1 MSTDPRRSFAGCRIS
16 ETCTTPMCVLP
27 GSATPHTPSG
37 LGISTDVPTAT
48 RLRRRDMA
56 VVTTWARVQEGNSIT
71 ATPRRVARGTD
82 PPETKCP
89 QPVPDCLAP
98 ATNSGSHPATP
109 GLLSC
114 VIVYSNVPRKV
125 PSPLVALYFVSFALR
140 LFSTWLLGYLSDV
153 DGAAQQHLYQLSR
166 AASTYLCVAEMA
178 VVWLQS
184 CCLREA
190 ISNRK
195 IIVKK
200 KGQGW
205 WTTCIPRSHT
215 HPVKSLA
222 GYEAARA
229 NQQAVYVGFVV
240 IWGGGNIARNTGG
253 VTRSKRNKPRDL
265 EGPLG
270 NEITH
275 DRRCLPAT
283 RASPR

>member
-1 MSTDPRRSFAGCRIS
+1 
-16 ETCTTPMCVLP
+16 
-27 GSATPHTPSG
+27 
-37 LGISTDVPTAT
+37 
-48 RLRRRDMA
+48 MA
-56 VVTTWARVQEGNSIT
+56 IATTWARVQEETRLPQLREG
-71 ATPRRVARGTD
+71 VARGTD
-82 PPETKCP
+82 PPETKLP
-89 QPVPDCLAP
+89 ATGTRLPGP
-98 ATNSGSHPATP
+98 ATNSGSRPATP

-200 KGQGW
+200 KKKDKDGGQRAFPGA
-205 WTTCIPRSHT
+205 IPT
-215 HPVKSLA
+215 P
-222 GYEAARA
+222 
-229 NQQAVYVGFVV
+229 
-240 IWGGGNIARNTGG
+240 
-253 VTRSKRNKPRDL
+253 
-265 EGPLG
+265 
-270 NEITH
+270 
-275 DRRCLPAT
+275 
-283 RASPR
+283 